1 MTKLIDIAVPPD
13 MNKVVSIKKARVIY
27 MDPEEAE
34 RQERLAREK
43 QKVIYKIDLHPD
55 DPEAA

>member
-13 MNKVVSIKKARVIY
+13 MNKVVSIKKARVVY

-43 QKVIYKIDLHPD
+43 QKIIYKIYLHPD

>member
-1 MTKLIDIAVPPD
+1 
-13 MNKVVSIKKARVIY
+13 MNKLASLKKARIVY

-43 QKVIYKIDLHPD
+43 QKIIYKIDLHPD
-55 DPEAA
+55 DPRAA

>member
-1 MTKLIDIAVPPD
+1 MTKLIDIAVPLD
-13 MNKVVSIKKARVIY
+13 MNKVVSIKKARVVY

-34 RQERLAREK
+34 RQKRLAIKK
-43 QKVIYKIDLHPD
+43 QKIIFKIDLHPN

>member
-1 MTKLIDIAVPPD
+1 MTNLSDIADPPD
-13 MNKVVSIKKARVIY
+13 INKLASLKKARMVY

-43 QKVIYKIDLHPD
+43 QKIIYKIDLHPN